1 MEEIAPAHR
10 AIATELGTDI
20 APVGLAWQHAMKERP
35 GLDMYASDREH
46 PSIYGTYLAAN
57 VVYATVFGKSP
68 VGSTYFPSGVG
79 QEEAAFLQRT
89 AWETVQGYRVER

>member
-1 MEEIAPAHR
+1 
-10 AIATELGTDI
+10 
-20 APVGLAWQHAMKERP
+20 MKERP

-46 PSIYGTYLAAN
+46 PSISGTYLAAN

-79 QEEAAFLQRT
+79 QEEAAFLQRI
-89 AWETVQGYRVER
+89 AWETVQGYRVEQ